1 MDATEFRRASHAA
14 WEAMAAGLDDRY
26 AWFEETTRPVTER
39 MLEHLAPAPAHT
51 VLDLAAGVGVT
62 GLGAAA
68 LVGPD
73 GRVIVSD
80 FSEAMVA
87 VAERH
92 ARGLGIENVAF
103 RVLDAERIE
112 LADDT
117 VDGVLCRW
125 GYMLMADQAA
135 ALAETYR
142 VLRRGGRLSCA
153 VLGDPQQNP
162 WAALPAGV
170 LQERGHMPPPQA
182 GAPGIFALADR
193 ERLRGLL
200 AQAGFSEPQIDEV
213 PFTWRFA
220 GDDDYWDFLT
230 RAAGAIA
237 LVLDR
242 LEEDERAR
250 VRHEIAERAA
260 PFADGDGIAL
270 PALALVAS
278 GS

>member
-1 MDATEFRRASHAA
+1 MDATEFRRASHAV

-26 AWFEETTRPVTER
+26 AWFEETTRPVTEW
-39 MLEHLAPAPAHT
+39 MLERLAPAPAHT
-51 VLDLAAGVGVT
+51 ILDLAAGVGVT
-62 GLGAAA
+62 GLAAAA
-68 LVGPD
+68 LVRPD

-92 ARGLGIENVAF
+92 ARALGVENVAF

-112 LADDT
+112 LADEA

-125 GYMLMADQAA
+125 GYMLMAEPAA

-153 VLGDPQQNP
+153 VLAHPQQNP

-170 LQERGHMPPPQA
+170 LQEHGHKPPPQA
-182 GAPGIFALADR
+182 GAPGIFALADP
-193 ERLRGLL
+193 ERLRGLF
-200 AQAGFSEPQIDEV
+200 AQAGFSEPEIDEV
-213 PFTWRFA
+213 QLTWRFDDA
-220 GDDDYWDFLT
+220 DDYWDFLT
-230 RAAGAIA
+230 GSAGALAVVIE
-237 LVLDR
+237 R
-242 LEEDERAR
+242 LEQDERAR

-260 PFADGDGIAL
+260 AFAGGDGIEL
-270 PALALVAS
+270 PALSLVAVAS
-278 GS
+278 